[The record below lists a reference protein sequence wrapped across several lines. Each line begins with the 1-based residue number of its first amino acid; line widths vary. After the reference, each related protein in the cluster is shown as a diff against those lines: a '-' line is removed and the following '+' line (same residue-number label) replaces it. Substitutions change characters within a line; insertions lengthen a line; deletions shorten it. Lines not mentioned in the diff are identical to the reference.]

1 MKFVIFSTPQLIQSF
16 ISYRKKNRNRQ
27 LENAFYVNLCQ
38 IRTNTTN
45 SLGKKTDKN
54 TNFCTFC
61 KQSKLMS
68 WLTKLKQNKKLL
80 VKTCID
86 LKKTSYLVFKI
97 LFRKMAKS
105 IDIVSKKHK
114 NTIKKKNR
122 KYIYVYL

>member
-86 LKKTSYLVFKI
+86 LKKNVIFGVQNSIQKNGKI
-97 LFRKMAKS
+97 YRYSKQKTQKHYQKEKS
-105 IDIVSKKHK
+105 
-114 NTIKKKNR
+114 
-122 KYIYVYL
+122 